1 MIRLLGLV
9 LSLLALE
16 EAPDVNR
23 REDIGLDLFTS
34 DEAADIS
41 ISDETGASI
50 LPAIN
55 QQIISCEALLAELK
69 GYLLRERSGADQS
82 MHYLC
87 NQSQSIV
94 NSNLHLLFMCLSS
107 SQPAIS
113 FILII

>member
-1 MIRLLGLV
+1 MLAFSLIRLLGLV

-69 GYLLRERSGADQS
+69 GYLLHERSGPEHALPLQPISINGEQQS
-82 MHYLC
+82 
-87 NQSQSIV
+87 
-94 NSNLHLLFMCLSS
+94 
-107 SQPAIS
+107 S
-113 FILII
+113 FIIYVSIK

>member
-1 MIRLLGLV
+1 MLAFSLIRLLGLV

-50 LPAIN
+50 LPAIIR
-55 QQIISCEALLAELK
+55 QIISCEALLAELK
-69 GYLLRERSGADQS
+69 GYLLHERSGPEHALP
-82 MHYLC
+82 M
-87 NQSQSIV
+87 
-94 NSNLHLLFMCLSS
+94 
-107 SQPAIS
+107 QP
-113 FILII
+113 ILIDVEQQSSLITYVSIK